1 MLRIIKQA
9 FSGKTATIAYPA
21 VVAEPP
27 DGFRGKPEIDFER
40 CTACDACAAAC
51 PTGAIEVGKVPGRA
65 ARRTVAIDYGDCI
78 FCGECEAACPGAI
91 RLTDE
96 FRLAA
101 RTRNDLVVAA
111 LFQPAKPV
119 IASRASERRG
129 NPADP
134 VIASR
139 ASQRRSNPDFVF
151 SKMLT
156 TPSAPAS
163 LEETGARLK
172 NKVESLFGRSLHIR
186 EVDAGSC
193 NGCEVEITALSNPV
207 YDIERFGI
215 HFVASPRH
223 ADMLLVTGPVTRN
236 MEIPLRQTYEATPDP
251 KLVVA
256 VGACAIGGGVFGATN
271 VSCGGADSVIPV
283 DVYIPGCPPRP
294 EALLHGILMAIDRL
308 PR

>member
-21 VVAEPP
+21 KVVEPP
-27 DGFRGKPEIDFER
+27 DGFRGKPEIDFAR
-40 CTACDACAAAC
+40 CTACDECAAVC
-51 PTGAIEVGKVPGRA
+51 PTGAIEVRKEGGRQSG
-65 ARRTVAIDYGDCI
+65 RTVAIDYGDCI
-78 FCGECEAACPGAI
+78 FCGECEAACPDAI
-91 RLTDE
+91 RLTKE
-96 FRLAA
+96 FRIAA
-101 RTRNDLVVAA
+101 RTRDELVTSA
-111 LFQPAKPV
+111 LFEPGP
-119 IASRASERRG
+119 G
-129 NPADP
+129 GG
-134 VIASR
+134 
-139 ASQRRSNPDFVF
+139 F
-151 SKMLT
+151 SFTKMVSG
-156 TPSAPAS
+156 PPAPAA
-163 LEETGARLK
+163 LEETGARLRK
-172 NKVESLFGRSLHIR
+172 RAESLFGRSLHIR

-193 NGCEVEITALSNPV
+193 NGCEVEITALANPV

-236 MEIPLRQTYEATPDP
+236 MEIPLRQTYDATPDP

-271 VSCGGADSVIPV
+271 VSCGGVDSVIPV